1 MKIRKRSPVSKENA
15 LTSAAQTAMKA
26 QDEIVAKLTARIAN
40 LEKTVESKLVITK
53 NVNDILTNEVDDL
66 QQYQRCQCMV
76 TDGLQAAP
84 KKTMSEVTQK
94 VENVLA
100 QHLKLDPNKVVNQ
113 IDNCQR
119 IGLLKDDGTQSTT
132 VRFKPHSFR
141 EKIYINRKKS
151 TNRYLLKGGRPET
164 ILNHLKPAIL

>member
-1 MKIRKRSPVSKENA
+1 MKIRKKSPVSKENT
-15 LTSAAQTAMKA
+15 LTSATQRTMKA

-40 LEKTVESKLVITK
+40 LEKTLESKLVITK
-53 NVNDILTNEVDDL
+53 NVNNILTNEVDDL

-100 QHLKLDPNKVVNQ
+100 QHLRLDPDKVVIKLTSVNALV
-113 IDNCQR
+113 CSR
-119 IGLLKDDGTQSTT
+119 MMG
-132 VRFKPHSFR
+132 HSQQQ
-141 EKIYINRKKS
+141 
-151 TNRYLLKGGRPET
+151 LD
-164 ILNHLKPAIL
+164 LNHTLSEKKYTLIGRNAPTRTY